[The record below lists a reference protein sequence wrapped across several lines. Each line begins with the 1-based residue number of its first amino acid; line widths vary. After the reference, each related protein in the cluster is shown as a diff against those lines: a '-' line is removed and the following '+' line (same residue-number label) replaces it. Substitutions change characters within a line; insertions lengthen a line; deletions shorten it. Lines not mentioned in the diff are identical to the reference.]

1 MSDLSKE
8 IISHIPFLRR
18 YARALTG
25 TQEQGDHYVK
35 ASLGSLLE
43 DPARLESDISL
54 RLQLFKIFHDDFR
67 SNAGTADDAPETAP
81 TQSPLPLQKH
91 LKQLPSRERQVLLL
105 STIEGFSSQDVG
117 YILAIT
123 EAEAAR
129 LLERAK
135 TDLMQQ
141 SRTAVLVI
149 EDEPIIAFD
158 IAGIVTEMGHR
169 VVGTASTKS
178 EAVAAAQAKRPGLI
192 LADIQLDDG
201 STGIEAVRE
210 ILEAV
215 DVPVIFVTAFPER
228 LLTGEKTEPAFLVAK
243 PFEPDVLKITIAQ
256 ALYTQRA
263 AEDGKAEAGGKAGGK
278 DRSPSST

>member
-1 MSDLSKE
+1 MTDLSRE
-8 IISHIPFLRR
+8 IIRHIPFLRR

-43 DPARLESDISL
+43 DPAKLAANIPL
-54 RLQLFKIFHDDFR
+54 RLQLFKFFHDSFQ
-67 SNAGTADDAPETAP
+67 SAAGAAPGADGVDPAL
-81 TQSPLPLQKH
+81 SPLPMQLH
-91 LKQLPSRERQVLLL
+91 LTQLPSRERQVLLL
-105 STIEGFSSQDVG
+105 STIEGFAAHDVG
-117 YILAIT
+117 FILGIA
-123 EAEAAR
+123 EPEAAR

-158 IAGIVTEMGHR
+158 IAGTVIEMGHQ
-169 VVGTASTKS
+169 VIGPAATKS
-178 EAVAAAQAKRPGLI
+178 EAVAAAEAKRPGLI

-201 STGIEAVRE
+201 SSGIDAVRE
-210 ILEAV
+210 ILDLF

-228 LLTGEKTEPAFLVAK
+228 LLTGETTEPAFLVAK

-256 ALYTQRA
+256 ALYTRRA
-263 AEDGKAEAGGKAGGK
+263 VEDGGRPAKTGLAN
-278 DRSPSST
+278 

>member
-1 MSDLSKE
+1 MSDLSRE
-8 IISHIPFLRR
+8 IIRHIPFLRR

-35 ASLGSLLE
+35 VSLGSLLE
-43 DPARLESDISL
+43 DPARLAADIPL
-54 RLQLFKIFHDDFR
+54 RLQLFKLFHDAFGA
-67 SNAGTADDAPETAP
+67 NADTLRDGRDLDPKLT
-81 TQSPLPLQKH
+81 PLPVQKH

-105 STIEGFSSQDVG
+105 STIEGFSAHDVG
-117 YILAIT
+117 FILGISEP
-123 EAEAAR
+123 EASQ

-169 VVGTASTKS
+169 VIGTAATKS
-178 EAVAAAQAKRPGLI
+178 AAVAAARANRPGLI

-201 STGIEAVRE
+201 STGIDAVRD
-210 ILEAV
+210 ILDNF

-228 LLTGEKTEPAFLVAK
+228 LLTGERTEPAFLVAK

-256 ALYTQRA
+256 ALYTRRVV
-263 AEDGKAEAGGKAGGK
+263 EDGEDLDSRA
-278 DRSPSST
+278 SSS

>member
-35 ASLGSLLE
+35 ASLGSLLA
-43 DPARLESDISL
+43 DPSRLAADIPL
-54 RLQLFKIFHDDFR
+54 RLQLFKIFHDDFGG
-67 SNAGTADDAPETAP
+67 SAGGAAEAPDLALA
-81 TQSPLPLQKH
+81 QSPLPLQKH

-105 STIEGFSSQDVG
+105 STIEGFSSHDVG
-117 YILAIT
+117 FILDIP
-123 EAEAAR
+123 EAEAIQQ
-129 LLERAK
+129 LERAR

-169 VVGTASTKS
+169 VVGTAATKS
-178 EAVAAAQAKRPGLI
+178 EAVAAARAKQPGLI

-201 STGIEAVRE
+201 STGIDAVRE
-210 ILEAV
+210 ILDAV

-256 ALYTQRA
+256 ALYTRRA
-263 AEDGKAEAGGKAGGK
+263 ADSGGG
-278 DRSPSST
+278 RR

>member
-1 MSDLSKE
+1 MSDLSRE
-8 IISHIPFLRR
+8 IIRHIPFLRR

-35 ASLGSLLE
+35 VSLGSLLE
-43 DPARLESDISL
+43 DPARLAADIPL
-54 RLQLFKIFHDDFR
+54 RLQLFKLFHDAFGA
-67 SNAGTADDAPETAP
+67 NADTLRDGRDLDPKLT
-81 TQSPLPLQKH
+81 PLPVQKH

-105 STIEGFSSQDVG
+105 STIEGFSAHDVG
-117 YILAIT
+117 FILGISEP
-123 EAEAAR
+123 EASQ

-169 VVGTASTKS
+169 VIGTAATKS
-178 EAVAAAQAKRPGLI
+178 AAVAAARANRPGLI

-201 STGIEAVRE
+201 STGIDAVRD
-210 ILEAV
+210 ILDNF

-228 LLTGEKTEPAFLVAK
+228 LLTGERTEPAFLVAK

-256 ALYTQRA
+256 ALYTRRVV
-263 AEDGKAEAGGKAGGK
+263 EDGEGLDSRA
-278 DRSPSST
+278 SSS

>member
-1 MSDLSKE
+1 MPDLSRD

-25 TQEQGDHYVK
+25 TQEQGDHFVK
-35 ASLGSLLE
+35 ASLGALLE
-43 DPARLESDISL
+43 NPARLVDDIPL
-54 RLQLFKIFHDDFR
+54 RLQLFKVFHDDFG
-67 SNAGTADDAPETAP
+67 STPGTAAEAPEVAP
-81 TQSPLPLQKH
+81 TQAPLPLQTH

-105 STIEGFSSQDVG
+105 TTIEGFSTRDVG
-117 YILAIT
+117 YILGIS
-123 EAEAAR
+123 EAEAVR
-129 LLERAK
+129 QLDRAK

-169 VVGTASTKS
+169 VVGTAATRS
-178 EAVAAAQAKRPGLI
+178 EAVAAARAKRPGLV

-201 STGIEAVRE
+201 STGIDAVRE
-210 ILEAV
+210 ILDAV

-256 ALYTQRA
+256 ALYTRRA
-263 AEDGKAEAGGKAGGK
+263 ADNDDGQGRG
-278 DRSPSST
+278 SSST

>member
-1 MSDLSKE
+1 MTDLSRE
-8 IISHIPFLRR
+8 IIRHIPFLRR

-35 ASLGSLLE
+35 ASLGFLLD
-43 DPARLESDISL
+43 DPAKLEANIPL
-54 RLQLFKIFHDDFR
+54 RLQLFKFFHDSFQ
-67 SNAGTADDAPETAP
+67 SAAGAAPGADGVDPAL
-81 TQSPLPLQKH
+81 SPLPMQLH
-91 LKQLPSRERQVLLL
+91 LTQLPSRERQVLLL
-105 STIEGFSSQDVG
+105 STIEGFAAHDVG
-117 YILAIT
+117 FILGIA
-123 EAEAAR
+123 EPEAAR

-158 IAGIVTEMGHR
+158 IAGTVIEMGHQ
-169 VVGTASTKS
+169 VIGTAATKS
-178 EAVAAAQAKRPGLI
+178 EAVAAAEAKRPGLI

-201 STGIEAVRE
+201 SSGIDAVRE
-210 ILEAV
+210 ILDLF

-228 LLTGEKTEPAFLVAK
+228 LLTGETTEPAFLVAK

-256 ALYTQRA
+256 ALYTRRA
-263 AEDGKAEAGGKAGGK
+263 VEDGGRPAKTGPAN
-278 DRSPSST
+278 

>member
-1 MSDLSKE
+1 MTDLSRE
-8 IISHIPFLRR
+8 IIRHIPFLRR

-25 TQEQGDHYVK
+25 TQKQGDHYVK

-43 DPARLESDISL
+43 DPAKLAANISL
-54 RLQLFKIFHDDFR
+54 RLQLFKFFHDSFQ
-67 SNAGTADDAPETAP
+67 SAAGAAPGADGVDPAL
-81 TQSPLPLQKH
+81 SPLPMQLH
-91 LKQLPSRERQVLLL
+91 LTQLPSRERQVLLL
-105 STIEGFSSQDVG
+105 STIEGFAAHDVG
-117 YILAIT
+117 FILGIA
-123 EAEAAR
+123 EPEAAR

-158 IAGIVTEMGHR
+158 IAGTVIEMGHQ
-169 VVGTASTKS
+169 VIGTAATKS
-178 EAVAAAQAKRPGLI
+178 EAVAAAEAKRPGLI

-201 STGIEAVRE
+201 SSGIDAVRE
-210 ILEAV
+210 ILDLF

-228 LLTGEKTEPAFLVAK
+228 LLTGETTEPAFLVAK

-256 ALYTQRA
+256 ALYTRRA
-263 AEDGKAEAGGKAGGK
+263 VEDGGGPAKTGPAN
-278 DRSPSST
+278 

>member
-1 MSDLSKE
+1 MSDLSRE
-8 IISHIPFLRR
+8 IIRHIPFLRR

-35 ASLGSLLE
+35 VSLGSLLE
-43 DPARLESDISL
+43 DPARLATDIPL
-54 RLQLFKIFHDDFR
+54 RLQLFKLFHDAFGA
-67 SNAGTADDAPETAP
+67 SADALRDGRDVDP
-81 TQSPLPLQKH
+81 TLPPLPVQKH

-105 STIEGFSSQDVG
+105 STIEGFSAHDVG
-117 YILAIT
+117 FILGISEP
-123 EAEAAR
+123 EASQ

-169 VVGTASTKS
+169 VIGTAATKS
-178 EAVAAAQAKRPGLI
+178 AAVAAARANRPGLI

-201 STGIEAVRE
+201 STGIDAVRD
-210 ILEAV
+210 ILDHF

-228 LLTGEKTEPAFLVAK
+228 LLTGERTEPAFLVAK

-256 ALYTQRA
+256 ALYTRRVV
-263 AEDGKAEAGGKAGGK
+263 EDGEGLDARA
-278 DRSPSST
+278 SSS

>member
-1 MSDLSKE
+1 MSDLSRE
-8 IISHIPFLRR
+8 IIRHIPFLRR

-35 ASLGSLLE
+35 VSLGSLLE
-43 DPARLESDISL
+43 DPARLAADIPL
-54 RLQLFKIFHDDFR
+54 RLQLFKLFHDAFGA
-67 SNAGTADDAPETAP
+67 SADALRDGRDVDPKLP
-81 TQSPLPLQKH
+81 PLPVQKH

-105 STIEGFSSQDVG
+105 STIEGFSAHDVG
-117 YILAIT
+117 FILGISEP
-123 EAEAAR
+123 EASQ

-169 VVGTASTKS
+169 VIGTAATKS
-178 EAVAAAQAKRPGLI
+178 AAVAAARANRPGLI

-201 STGIEAVRE
+201 STGIDAVRD
-210 ILEAV
+210 ILDHF

-228 LLTGEKTEPAFLVAK
+228 LLTGERTEPAFLVAK

-256 ALYTQRA
+256 ALYTRREV
-263 AEDGKAEAGGKAGGK
+263 EDGEGLDARA
-278 DRSPSST
+278 SSS

>member
-1 MSDLSKE
+1 MTDLSRE
-8 IISHIPFLRR
+8 IIRHIPFLRR

-43 DPARLESDISL
+43 DPAKLAANIPM
-54 RLQLFKIFHDDFR
+54 RLQLFKFFHDTFQ
-67 SNAGTADDAPETAP
+67 SNLGAAPGAVDEDP
-81 TQSPLPLQKH
+81 TLSPLPMQLH
-91 LKQLPSRERQVLLL
+91 LTQLPSRERQVLLL
-105 STIEGFSSQDVG
+105 STIEGFAVHDVG
-117 YILAIT
+117 FILGIA
-123 EAEAAR
+123 EPEAAR

-135 TDLMQQ
+135 TELMQQ

-158 IAGIVTEMGHR
+158 IAGTVTEMGHR
-169 VVGTASTKS
+169 VIGTAATKS
-178 EAVAAAQAKRPGLI
+178 EAVAAAEAKRPGLI

-201 STGIEAVRE
+201 SSGIDAVRE
-210 ILEAV
+210 ILDLF

-228 LLTGEKTEPAFLVAK
+228 LLTGETTEPAFLVAK

-256 ALYTQRA
+256 ALYTRRA
-263 AEDGKAEAGGKAGGK
+263 VEDGGRPAKTGLAN
-278 DRSPSST
+278 

>member
-1 MSDLSKE
+1 MTDLSRE
-8 IISHIPFLRR
+8 IIRHIPFLRR

-43 DPARLESDISL
+43 DPAKLAANIPL
-54 RLQLFKIFHDDFR
+54 RLQLFKFFHDTFQ
-67 SNAGTADDAPETAP
+67 SNLGAAPGAVDGDSTL
-81 TQSPLPLQKH
+81 SPLPMQLH
-91 LKQLPSRERQVLLL
+91 LTQLPSRERQVLLL
-105 STIEGFSSQDVG
+105 STIEGFAVHDVG
-117 YILAIT
+117 FILGIA
-123 EAEAAR
+123 EPEAAR

-135 TDLMQQ
+135 TELMQQ

-158 IAGIVTEMGHR
+158 IAGTVTEMGHR
-169 VVGTASTKS
+169 VIGTAATKS
-178 EAVAAAQAKRPGLI
+178 EAVAVAEAKRPGLI

-201 STGIEAVRE
+201 SSGIDAVRA
-210 ILEAV
+210 ILDLF

-228 LLTGEKTEPAFLVAK
+228 LLTGERTEPAFLVAK

-256 ALYTQRA
+256 ALYTRRA
-263 AEDGKAEAGGKAGGK
+263 VEDGGRPAKTGLAN
-278 DRSPSST
+278 

>member
-1 MSDLSKE
+1 MPDLSKE
-8 IISHIPFLRR
+8 IIRHIPFLRR

-43 DPARLESDISL
+43 DPAKLAADIPL
-54 RLQLFKIFHDDFR
+54 RLQLFKFFHDSFQA
-67 SNAGTADDAPETAP
+67 NAEAAAGTKELDP
-81 TQSPLPLQKH
+81 TLSPLPMQMH

-105 STIEGFSSQDVG
+105 SSIEGFSALDVG
-117 YILAIT
+117 FILGIPEP
-123 EAEAAR
+123 EASR

-158 IAGIVTEMGHR
+158 IAGIVIEMGHR
-169 VVGTASTKS
+169 VIGTAATKS
-178 EAVAAAQAKRPGLI
+178 EAVAAAEVKRPGLI

-201 STGIEAVRE
+201 SSGIDAVRE
-210 ILEAV
+210 ILKV
-215 DVPVIFVTAFPER
+215 FDVPVIFVTAFPER

-256 ALYTQRA
+256 ALYTRRVV
-263 AEDGKAEAGGKAGGK
+263 EDGGGQAKIGQAKTG
-278 DRSPSST
+278 PST

>member
-1 MSDLSKE
+1 MSDLSRE
-8 IISHIPFLRR
+8 IIRHIPFLRR

-43 DPARLESDISL
+43 DPARLAADIPL
-54 RLQLFKIFHDDFR
+54 RLQLFKLFHDAFGA
-67 SNAGTADDAPETAP
+67 NADALRDGRDLDPKLT
-81 TQSPLPLQKH
+81 PLPVQKH

-105 STIEGFSSQDVG
+105 STIEGFSAHDVG
-117 YILAIT
+117 FILGIS
-123 EAEAAR
+123 EPESSQ

-169 VVGTASTKS
+169 VIGTAATKS
-178 EAVAAAQAKRPGLI
+178 AAVAAARVKRPGLI

-201 STGIEAVRE
+201 STGIDAVRD
-210 ILEAV
+210 ILHV
-215 DVPVIFVTAFPER
+215 FDVPVIFVTAFPER
-228 LLTGEKTEPAFLVAK
+228 LLTGERTEPAFLVAK

-256 ALYTQRA
+256 ALYTRRA
-263 AEDGKAEAGGKAGGK
+263 VEDDEGFDSRA
-278 DRSPSST
+278 SSS

>member
-1 MSDLSKE
+1 MSDLSRE
-8 IISHIPFLRR
+8 IIRHIPFLRR

-35 ASLGSLLE
+35 VSLGSLLE
-43 DPARLESDISL
+43 DPARLAADIPL
-54 RLQLFKIFHDDFR
+54 RLQLFKLFHDAF
-67 SNAGTADDAPETAP
+67 SASADALRDGRDVDPKLP
-81 TQSPLPLQKH
+81 PLPVQKH

-105 STIEGFSSQDVG
+105 STIEGFSAHDVG
-117 YILAIT
+117 FILGISEP
-123 EAEAAR
+123 EASQ

-169 VVGTASTKS
+169 VIGTAATKS
-178 EAVAAAQAKRPGLI
+178 AAVAAARANRPGLI

-201 STGIEAVRE
+201 STGIDAVKD
-210 ILEAV
+210 ILDHF

-228 LLTGEKTEPAFLVAK
+228 LLTGERTEPAFLVAK

-256 ALYTQRA
+256 ALYTRRVV
-263 AEDGKAEAGGKAGGK
+263 EDGEGLDARA
-278 DRSPSST
+278 SSS

>member
-43 DPARLESDISL
+43 DPAKLTADIPL
-54 RLQLFKIFHDDFR
+54 RLQLFKVFHDDFR
-67 SNAGTADDAPETAP
+67 TDADDAAGGQDQAP
-81 TQSPLPLQKH
+81 APAPFPLQRH

-105 STIEGFSSQDVG
+105 STIEGFSTRDVG
-117 YILAIT
+117 FILGIP
-123 EAEAAR
+123 EAEATS

-169 VVGTASTKS
+169 VVGTAATKS
-178 EAVAAAQAKRPGLI
+178 EAVAAARAKQPGLI

-201 STGIEAVRE
+201 STGIDAVRE
-210 ILEAV
+210 ILDAV

-256 ALYTQRA
+256 ALYTRRV
-263 AEDGKAEAGGKAGGK
+263 EENGPGEGPG
-278 DRSPSST
+278 PSSS

>member
-1 MSDLSKE
+1 MVAIEMSDLSKE

-25 TQEQGDHYVK
+25 TQEQGDHCVK
-35 ASLGSLLE
+35 ASLGALLE
-43 DPARLESDISL
+43 DPAKLEADIPL
-54 RLQLFKIFHDDFR
+54 RLQLFKVFHDDFR
-67 SNAGTADDAPETAP
+67 GDAAATAGAPDSAP
-81 TQSPLPLQKH
+81 GQSPLPLQKH
-91 LKQLPSRERQVLLL
+91 LTQLPSRERQVLLL
-105 STIEGFSSQDVG
+105 STIEGFSTQDVG
-117 YILAIT
+117 YILGIPD
-123 EAEAAR
+123 AEAAC

-169 VVGTASTKS
+169 VVGTAATKS
-178 EAVAAAQAKRPGLI
+178 EAVAAARTSKPGLI

-201 STGIEAVRE
+201 STGIEAVKE
-210 ILEAV
+210 ILDAA

-256 ALYTQRA
+256 ALYTRRA
-263 AEDGKAEAGGKAGGK
+263 ASKGGGEGE
-278 DRSPSST
+278 SPSSA

>member
-1 MSDLSKE
+1 MTDLSRE
-8 IISHIPFLRR
+8 IIRHIPFLRR

-35 ASLGSLLE
+35 TSLGSLLE
-43 DPARLESDISL
+43 DPGRLAADIPL
-54 RLQLFKIFHDDFR
+54 RLQLFKLFHEAF
-67 SNAGTADDAPETAP
+67 SASAGAASAGSDLDPP
-81 TQSPLPLQKH
+81 PLPMQRH

-105 STIEGFSSQDVG
+105 STIEGFSPQDVG
-117 YILAIT
+117 YILGIA
-123 EAEAAR
+123 EPEAAR

-135 TDLMQQ
+135 SDLMHQ

-149 EDEPIIAFD
+149 EDEPVIAFD

-169 VVGTASTKS
+169 VIGTAATKS
-178 EAVAAAQAKRPGLI
+178 EAVAAASGKRPGLI

-210 ILEAV
+210 ILDV
-215 DVPVIFVTAFPER
+215 FDVPVIFVTAFPER
-228 LLTGEKTEPAFLVAK
+228 LLTGETTEPAFLVAK

-256 ALYTQRA
+256 ALYTRRSVGEGSGGGA
-263 AEDGKAEAGGKAGGK
+263 AA
-278 DRSPSST
+278 PSA